1 MLRKTIATNLVIIN
15 LTMSEIAN
23 SQIPNFLTS
32 LCSYLMSELEY
43 INTPFFYELCLFD
56 QSIYSSKFIGHLLFL

>member
-1 MLRKTIATNLVIIN
+1 
-15 LTMSEIAN
+15 MSEIAN

-32 LCSYLMSELEY
+32 LCSYPMPELEY
-43 INTPFFYELCLFD
+43 IDTPFFYELCLFD